1 MSPLGRRSEPVAATP
16 RGAEL
21 GLLVLVLIWAVNF
34 SVIKIGLASIAPY
47 GFNALRFPLAALLLA
62 VVLLNSGRLTLPDP
76 GDRTRILVLGVIG
89 TFLYQLLFISGLA
102 RSRAGNA
109 SVILN
114 LSPVFI
120 AAGTAW
126 LGHERI
132 RPAAWVG
139 IVIAIIGITLVVGSG
154 DAGLGFGTDTL
165 VGDLL
170 MIGASLVWAVYTVG
184 VRDLVLKY
192 GSVFVTSWTLWAG
205 AVLLLL
211 VGIPDLAR
219 LGTDVPPVAWWSVAY
234 AGFLGLGVSYLLWY
248 RGVQA
253 LGNTHTAAMGNLVPL
268 LTIVVAWPMLG
279 EVPNVWQVTGALV
292 VIGGVTLVRR
302 AAAPGPAAPGADAE
316 RPRG

>member
-1 MSPLGRRSEPVAATP
+1 MGPRPHIPAPVAAGT
-16 RGAEL
+16 RQAEI
-21 GLLVLVLIWAVNF
+21 GLLLLVLIWAFNF
-34 SVIKIGLASIAPY
+34 SIIKIGLAAIPPY

-62 VVLLNSGRLTLPDP
+62 AVLFSSGRLTLPDR
-76 GDRTRILVLGVIG
+76 GDRTRLVVLGIIG
-89 TFLYQLLFISGLA
+89 NFLYQLLFISGLA

-139 IVIAIIGITLVVGSG
+139 IVVAIGGIALVVGSG
-154 DAGLGFGTDTL
+154 EAGLGFGTDTL

-170 MIGASLVWAVYTVG
+170 MIGAALVWAIYTVG
-184 VRDLVLKY
+184 ARDLLLKY
-192 GSVFVTSWTLWAG
+192 GSVFVTTWTLWAG
-205 AVLLLL
+205 AVLLFL
-211 VGIPDLAR
+211 VGIPDIVR
-219 LGTDVPPVAWWSVAY
+219 LDATVPPVAWASVVY

-248 RGVQA
+248 RGVQS
-253 LGNTHTAAMGNLVPL
+253 LGNTRTAAMGNLVPL

-279 EVPNVWQVTGALV
+279 EVPNVWQVLGALI
-292 VIGGVTLVRR
+292 VIGGVSMVRGAS
-302 AAAPGPAAPGADAE
+302 AAS
-316 RPRG
+316 

>member
-1 MSPLGRRSEPVAATP
+1 MNPLGRRSDPVAASP
-16 RGAEL
+16 RRAEL
-21 GLLVLVLIWAVNF
+21 GLLLLVLIWAVNF
-34 SVIKIGLASIAPY
+34 SVIKIGLASIPPY

-62 VVLLNSGRLTLPDP
+62 VVLLKGGRLTLPDP

-89 TFLYQLLFISGLA
+89 NFLYQLLFISGLA

-132 RPAAWVG
+132 RPVAWAG
-139 IVIAIIGITLVVGSG
+139 IAVAIVGITLVVGSG
-154 DAGLGFGTDTL
+154 EAGLGFGTDTL

-192 GSVFVTSWTLWAG
+192 GAVFVTSWTLWAG

-211 VGIPDLAR
+211 VGIPDLAG
-219 LGTDVPPVAWWSVAY
+219 LGADVRPVAWWSVAY

-253 LGNTHTAAMGNLVPL
+253 LGNTRTAAMGNLVPL
-268 LTIVVAWPMLG
+268 LTIAIAWPMLG

-292 VIGGVTLVRR
+292 VIAGVTLVRR
-302 AAAPGPAAPGADAE
+302 AAAPGPMPPGADAE

>member
-1 MSPLGRRSEPVAATP
+1 MTPHSRRSDPVAASP
-16 RGAEL
+16 RRAEL
-21 GLLVLVLIWAVNF
+21 GLLLLVLIWAVNF
-34 SVIKIGLASIAPY
+34 SVIKIGLASIPPY

-76 GDRTRILVLGVIG
+76 GDRVRILVLGVIG
-89 TFLYQLLFISGLA
+89 NFLYQLLFISGLA

-139 IVIAIIGITLVVGSG
+139 IAIAILGITLVVGSG
-154 DAGLGFGTDTL
+154 DAGLGFGTETL

-170 MIGASLVWAVYTVG
+170 MIGASLVWAIYTVG

-211 VGIPDLAR
+211 VGIPDLTH
-219 LGTDVPPVAWWSVAY
+219 LGDVQPVAWWSVVY

-253 LGNTHTAAMGNLVPL
+253 LGNTRTAAMGNLVPL
-268 LTIVVAWPMLG
+268 LTIVIAWPMLG

-292 VIGGVTLVRR
+292 VIAGVTLVRR
-302 AAAPGPAAPGADAE
+302 VAAPGPVAPAADAE

>member
-1 MSPLGRRSEPVAATP
+1 MSPLRSPSDPVAATP
-16 RGAEL
+16 RQAEL
-21 GLLVLVLIWAVNF
+21 GLLLLVVIWAVNF
-34 SVIKIGLASIAPY
+34 SVIKIGLASIPPY
-47 GFNALRFPLAALLLA
+47 GFNALRFPLAAVLLA
-62 VVLLNSGRLTLPDP
+62 LVLFHSGRLRLPDP
-76 GDRTRILVLGVIG
+76 GDRTRIIVLGILG
-89 TFLYQLLFISGLA
+89 NFLYQLLFISGLA

-114 LSPVFI
+114 LAPVFI

-132 RPAAWVG
+132 RPAAWGG
-139 IVIAIIGITLVVGSG
+139 IGIAIIGITLVVGSG
-154 DAGLGFGTDTL
+154 DAGLGFGTETL

-170 MIGASLVWAVYTVG
+170 MIGASMVWAIYTVG

-211 VGIPDLAR
+211 VGIPDITGLDAS
-219 LGTDVPPVAWWSVAY
+219 VPAVAWWSVAY

-253 LGNTHTAAMGNLVPL
+253 LGNTRTAAMGNLVPL

-292 VIGGVTLVRR
+292 VIAGVSIVRH
-302 AAAPGPAAPGADAE
+302 AAAEQDASPAGDAE
-316 RPRG
+316 RPRP